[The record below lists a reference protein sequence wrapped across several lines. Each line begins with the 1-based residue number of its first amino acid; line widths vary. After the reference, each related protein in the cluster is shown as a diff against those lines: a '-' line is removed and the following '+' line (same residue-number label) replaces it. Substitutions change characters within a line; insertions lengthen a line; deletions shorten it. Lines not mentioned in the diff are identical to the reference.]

1 MFKNIYR
8 YLSIALVV
16 ALLLTACAA
25 PVAAPEVPPAAEA
38 AELPSPP
45 AQPEAEAVEPPAQQG
60 FTLVDAKG
68 RSVTFEQAPQ
78 RIVIAGRATALVAG
92 AVFAFPQASERVVAF
107 SSTNQGTGDFIPV
120 IDPAFEQKTGFA
132 TDVGPEQVAAVQ
144 PDAVLMKSFMS
155 ERLGEPLE
163 ILGIPV
169 VYVDLETPEQYERDL
184 LTIGKLFQ
192 DEARAAELVAFFQQT
207 RQEIADVTADL
218 ADDEKPSVLI
228 LYYTDRD
235 GEVAFNVPPLSWIQ
249 TRLVEMAGGEPAW
262 RDADLGNGWTKV
274 SLEQVA
280 VWDADQIY
288 VVAYHTN
295 IDEVVATLKAD
306 PKWQAMRAVQ
316 NGTLYAFPADYYSWD
331 QPDTRWLLGLTWLAT
346 RVQPELF
353 AQVDVEAQTRAF
365 YRVLYY
371 LDKDEFD
378 QNVLPV
384 LKGDH
389 GFNN

>member
-1 MFKNIYR
+1 MFKTLYH
-8 YLSIALVV
+8 YLLIALVV
-16 ALLLTACAA
+16 TLVVSACTA
-25 PVAAPEVPPAAEA
+25 PVAAPQAPPATETAEV
-38 AELPSPP
+38 ESPP
-45 AQPEAEAVEPPAQQG
+45 AEPKAEEESPAAPG

-68 RSVTFEQAPQ
+68 RSVTFEQPPQ

-92 AVFAFPQASERVVAF
+92 AVYAFPQASERVAAL

-120 IDPAFEQKTGFA
+120 IDPTFDQKTGFA

-184 LTIGKLFQ
+184 LTIGALFQ
-192 DEARAAELVAFFQQT
+192 DEQRAAELVDFFRST
-207 RQEIADVTADL
+207 RQEIADVTAELSDQ
-218 ADDEKPSVLI
+218 EKPSVLI

-235 GEVAFNVPPLSWIQ
+235 GEIAFNVPPLSWMQ

-262 RDADLGNGWTKV
+262 RQAELGEGWTKV
-274 SLEQVA
+274 SLEQIA

-288 VVAYHTN
+288 VVAYSAN
-295 IDEVVATLKAD
+295 IDEVVAALKAD
-306 PKWQAMRAVQ
+306 PQWQAMRAVQ

-346 RVQPELF
+346 RVQPQLF
-353 AQVDVEAQTRAF
+353 AEVDMQARTREF
-365 YRVLYY
+365 YRLLYGI
-371 LDKDEFD
+371 DDTEFD
-378 QNVLPV
+378 QKVLLV
-384 LKGDH
+384 LKGDLD
-389 GFNN
+389 FKN